1 MDAFFVVLGLLVLAF
16 PIMAIV
22 ALVKSVGLGEQLRRV
37 ETRLAALERARVAP
51 APDVSEQQAPVETPA
66 PPTPPPI
73 SEPMAAPIA
82 PEPAA
87 PSEPEPAI
95 AASAPAPG
103 AAAAPGMSFE
113 ERLGT
118 QWAVWV
124 GGLALAL
131 GGIFLVRYS
140 IEQGL
145 LGPPVRIAL
154 GALLAAAL
162 IAAGEWARRTER
174 LAGLSGLPTAHIP
187 SILTAA
193 GTTVAYADVYAA
205 HALYGFLAPGSAF
218 ILLGL
223 VALATL
229 AAALLHGP
237 ALAGL
242 GLVGAYVTPL
252 LVASQRPDYWS
263 LYVYLAVVTA
273 AAFALARFRMW
284 RWLAITAVAFSTL
297 WTLPGIGVVGVD
309 ALGAHA
315 FHVIVGFALAASL
328 IVAGLWFGPDAL
340 PGRIDGVSS
349 AALGAYL
356 LAATLLVLVSRHD
369 PLALVTFA
377 VLAAATVAIAWRAE
391 AATAAVPVAAVLVVL
406 VFVRWAADL
415 DIERLVMPSGP
426 VAGAVPEPPKTNAG
440 WHLVLG
446 AAFALLFGGAGY
458 LAQGRS
464 EREIVP
470 VLWSAAAV
478 FAPIAILAALYYRIA
493 GFEPSIPFAAAAL
506 LLSALYAFATE
517 TLDKHAPRP
526 GLPAASAIF
535 ATGAV
540 AALALALTLALERGW
555 LTVALAL
562 MVPGIAWVA
571 DKRPLPALRVLVAV
585 IGVLV
590 LARIGWEPRIVGDD
604 VGTRPIFNWLL
615 YGYGIPAAAFWLGG
629 YLLRRRG
636 DDVPARMVDAGAI
649 LLTVLLAFLEI
660 RHFINGGDVYR
671 DASSLAEIG
680 LQVCVGL
687 AMTIGLERLRLRSHS
702 VVHDVAALVIAAL
715 TLAAIVVGLGMIE
728 NPFFTGEPVGGRFV
742 NLILLGYGLPAVLTA
757 ILALV
762 SRGRASE
769 GIQRHRGGDGG
780 GARAHV
786 SLARSAHALSR
797 RGAQR
802 RPHHRCRAIHL
813 FGGVARV
820 RRDAARG
827 RHASALAGGAA
838 RLGRGGHPHRLQSL
852 PHRHER
858 SHRNLSE
865 PLLHRS
871 RHRAARSRLA
881 VSAPAVSTPRAA
893 SPVAGLSENGSSENG
908 WAFLPGVGLPPTL
921 GLLPVRYS
929 ASRPALAC
937 AQASDGCGAACCRGT
952 TSATSRRSPKRVRLR
967 ARLMVSASTIPP
979 CSGGWPRSS
988 SSSAHACS
996 SAVVRV
1002 MRSRPAG
1009 SRWWSS
1015 PSAWA
1020 KTSSASNAG
1029 SPVRI
1034 CGRRENCGSPPATC
1048 SCCISSTTC

>member
-1 MDAFFVVLGLLVLAF
+1 MDLFFVVLALLLLAF
-16 PIMAIV
+16 PVIAIV
-22 ALVKSVGLGEQLRRV
+22 ALVKSVGLGQQLRRI
-37 ETRLAALERARVAP
+37 EARLAAVERGGAAAERPAPTAPPEPPIAPTAEAFAPTAHPTATPLTAP
-51 APDVSEQQAPVETPA
+51 AS
-66 PPTPPPI
+66 
-73 SEPMAAPIA
+73 SPIA
-82 PEPAA
+82 PESAA

-95 AASAPAPG
+95 AASAPVAPPPTAP
-103 AAAAPGMSFE
+103 AAVAAPGMSFE

-218 ILLGL
+218 ILLAL

-252 LVASQRPDYWS
+252 LVSSQRPDYWS

-284 RWLAITAVAFSTL
+284 RWLAITAVVFSTL
-297 WTLPGIGVVGVD
+297 WTLPGIGVVSVD

-315 FHVIVGFALAASL
+315 FHVIAGFALAASL

-415 DIERLVMPSGP
+415 DIERLVLPSGP

-493 GFEPSIPFAAAAL
+493 RFEPSIPFAAAAL

-517 TLDKHAPRP
+517 TLDKRAPRP

-571 DKRPLPALRVLVAV
+571 DKRPLPALRVLAAA

-590 LARIGWEPRIVGDD
+590 LARIGWEPRIVGDG

-629 YLLRRRG
+629 HLLRRRG

-715 TLAAIVVGLGMIE
+715 TLTAIIVGLGMIE

-762 SRGRASE
+762 SRGRRPKEYSAAAAVTSVALALVYLSLEVRTLYHGEVLNE
-769 GIQRHRGGDGG
+769 GPISDAEQYTYSAVWLVFGVTLLVVGM
-780 GARAHV
+780 
-786 SLARSAHALSR
+786 LLRSQA
-797 RGAQR
+797 
-802 RPHHRCRAIHL
+802 
-813 FGGVARV
+813 V
-820 RRDAARG
+820 RL
-827 RHASALAGGAA
+827 ASAAVVILTVFKVFLIDMSDLTGIY
-838 RLGRGGHPHRLQSL
+838 QSL
-852 PHRHER
+852 
-858 SHRNLSE
+858 SFIGLGIV
-865 PLLHRS
+865 LL
-871 RHRAARSRLA
+871 
-881 VSAPAVSTPRAA
+881 
-893 SPVAGLSENGSSENG
+893 
-908 WAFLPGVGLPPTL
+908 GVGWLYQR
-921 GLLPVRYS
+921 LLFP
-929 ASRPALAC
+929 
-937 AQASDGCGAACCRGT
+937 
-952 TSATSRRSPKRVRLR
+952 RR
-967 ARLMVSASTIPP
+967 A
-979 CSGGWPRSS
+979 
-988 SSSAHACS
+988 
-996 SAVVRV
+996 
-1002 MRSRPAG
+1002 
-1009 SRWWSS
+1009 
-1015 PSAWA
+1015 
-1020 KTSSASNAG
+1020 
-1029 SPVRI
+1029 
-1034 CGRRENCGSPPATC
+1034 PPAP
-1048 SCCISSTTC
+1048 SPA